1 MANQENNKKERLKDK
16 IRKKYRIVVYNN
28 ETYEEK
34 VHFKF
39 TLLNFFNIVII
50 SSVLLIV
57 LVTYLIA
64 FTPLRE
70 YIPGYTD
77 VSLNRRVYE
86 MERRA
91 DSLETV
97 FRQKDLYI
105 NNLKK
110 IIMGDDFESDSINS
124 LLTKTSETHFDNK
137 AVKNSKKDSLFRIE
151 YENETRNNLFS
162 NVISSDNHQEFKL
175 VSFFAPINGIVTNH
189 FNREQKH
196 YGTDL
201 VSSNNSVIKAT
212 ADGTVIYSD
221 WTVENGYCIGIQH
234 NGNLF
239 SVYKHNAV
247 LLKEDGDFVNAGD
260 AIAIYGNS
268 GSLSTGPHLH
278 FELWY
283 NGTPLNPED
292 YISFETNNIQ

>member
-1 MANQENNKKERLKDK
+1 MNDKEINKKEKVKDK
-16 IRKKYRIVVYNN
+16 IRKKYRVVVYSND
-28 ETYEEK
+28 TYEEK
-34 VHFKF
+34 AHFKL
-39 TLLNFFNIVII
+39 TILNFFNILVV

-91 DSLETV
+91 DSLELV
-97 FRQKDLYI
+97 FKQKDLYI
-105 NNLKK
+105 NNLKR
-110 IIMGDDFESDSINS
+110 IINGEDFETDSVNS
-124 LLTKTSETHFDNK
+124 LLAKSSNTNFDDI
-137 AVKNSKKDSLFRIE
+137 VIKNSKQDSLFRIG
-151 YENETRNNLFS
+151 YEEETRNNLFANKIMS
-162 NVISSDNHQEFKL
+162 EVNQEFKL
-175 VSFFAPINGIVTNH
+175 VSFFAPINGIVTQH
-189 FNREQKH
+189 FNREAKH
-196 YGTDL
+196 FGTDL
-201 VSSNNSVIKAT
+201 VASNNSVIKAT

-221 WTVENGYCIGIQH
+221 WTVDNGYCIGIQH

-239 SVYKHNAV
+239 SIYKHNAV
-247 LLKEDGDFVNAGD
+247 LLKEEGDFVNAGD

-268 GSLSTGPHLH
+268 GSQSTGPHLH

-283 NGTPLNPED
+283 NGTPLNPAD
-292 YISFETNNIQ
+292 YISFESNIK

>member
-1 MANQENNKKERLKDK
+1 MDKEKKKLKDRL
-16 IRKKYRIVVYNN
+16 RKKYRIVVYSHD
-28 ETYEEK
+28 TYEEK

-39 TLLNFFNIVII
+39 TLLNLFNAIIV

-86 MERRA
+86 MEQRA
-91 DSLETV
+91 DSLEMV
-97 FRQKDLYI
+97 FKQKDLYI
-105 NNLKK
+105 NNMKR
-110 IIMGDDFESDSINS
+110 IIMGDDFDSDSINS
-124 LLTKTSETHFDNK
+124 LLTKSSNTDFSNITNK
-137 AVKNSKKDSLFRIE
+137 KSKKDSIFRIE
-151 YENETRNNLFS
+151 YENETRNNLFNHS
-162 NVISSDNHQEFKL
+162 LTNDITSDYKL
-175 VSFFAPINGIVTNH
+175 VSFFSPMTGIVTSH
-189 FNREQKH
+189 FNREEKH
-196 YGTDL
+196 YGIDI
-201 VSSNNSVIKAT
+201 VANNNSVIKAV

-221 WTVENGYCIGIQH
+221 WTVEYGYCIGIQH

-247 LLKEDGDFVNAGD
+247 LLKDDGDFVSAGEP
-260 AIAIYGNS
+260 IAIYGNS
-268 GSLSTGPHLH
+268 GSMSTGPHLH

-292 YISFETNNIQ
+292 YISFESN

>member
-1 MANQENNKKERLKDK
+1 MSKQDTDKKEKLIVRLK
-16 IRKKYRIVVYNN
+16 KKYRIVVYNN

-34 VHFKF
+34 IHFKL
-39 TLLNFFNIVII
+39 TLLNFLNLVVF

-91 DSLETV
+91 DSLEIV
-97 FRQKDLYI
+97 FKQKDLYI
-105 NNLKK
+105 NNLKR
-110 IIMGDDFESDSINS
+110 IIDGDNFDNDSINS
-124 LLTKTSETHFDNK
+124 ILPKSSNTNFDNI
-137 AVKNSKKDSLFRIE
+137 VIKNSKQDSIFRIG
-151 YENETRNNLFS
+151 YEEETRNNLFG
-162 NVISSDNHQEFKL
+162 NRIMSDVSQEFKL
-175 VSFFAPINGIVTNH
+175 VSFFAPISGIVTQH
-189 FNREQKH
+189 FNREEKH
-196 YGTDL
+196 FGTDI
-201 VSSNNSVIKAT
+201 VASNNSVIKAT
-212 ADGTVIYSD
+212 ADGTVVYSD
-221 WTVENGYCIGIQH
+221 WTVDNGYCIGIQH

-239 SVYKHNAV
+239 SIYKHNAV
-247 LLKEDGDFVNAGD
+247 LLKDDGDFVNAGD

-292 YISFETNNIQ
+292 YISFESNIQ

>member
-1 MANQENNKKERLKDK
+1 MAKENKETESKL
-16 IRKKYRIVVYNN
+16 RKKYHLVVYNN

-34 VHFKF
+34 ANFKF
-39 TLLNFFNIVII
+39 TLLAFLNIVIF

-91 DSLETV
+91 DSMELV
-97 FRQKDLYI
+97 FKQKDLYI
-105 NNLKK
+105 NNLKR
-110 IIMGDDFESDSINS
+110 IIMGDDFETDSVNS
-124 LLTKTSETHFDNK
+124 LLTASSNANFNNIADKK
-137 AVKNSKKDSLFRIE
+137 SKEDSLFRVE
-151 YENETRNNLFS
+151 YESETRNNLFKHEI
-162 NVISSDNHQEFKL
+162 ISDIPAEYKL
-175 VSFFAPINGIVTNH
+175 VAFFSPMTGVVTSH
-189 FNREQKH
+189 FNREEKH
-196 YGTDL
+196 FGIDI
-201 VSSNNSVIKAT
+201 VADNNSVIKAT
-212 ADGTVIYSD
+212 SDGTVIYSD

-247 LLKEDGDFVNAGD
+247 LLKDDGDFVSAGEP
-260 AIAIYGNS
+260 IAIYGNS

-278 FELWY
+278 FEIWY

-292 YISFETNNIQ
+292 YISFESNSIN

>member
-1 MANQENNKKERLKDK
+1 MGKEDINKKEKLRDK

-28 ETYEEK
+28 ETYEER
-34 VHFKF
+34 VHFKL
-39 TLLNFFNIVII
+39 TLLNFFNILIAA
-50 SSVLLIV
+50 SVLLIV

-86 MERRA
+86 MERKA
-91 DSLETV
+91 DSLELV
-97 FRQKDLYI
+97 FKQKDLYI
-105 NNLKK
+105 NNLKR
-110 IIMGDDFESDSINS
+110 IITGEGFENDSVNS
-124 LLTKTSETHFDNK
+124 LLAKSSNTNFDDIVIK
-137 AVKNSKKDSLFRIE
+137 SSKQDSIFRRE
-151 YENETRNNLFS
+151 YEEETRNNLFS
-162 NVISSDNHQEFKL
+162 NEIMSDVGQEFKL
-175 VSFFAPINGIVTNH
+175 VSFFTPLNGIVTNH
-189 FNREQKH
+189 FNREEKH
-196 YGTDL
+196 FGTDL
-201 VSSNNSVIKAT
+201 VASNNSVIKAT

-268 GSLSTGPHLH
+268 GSQSTGPHLH
-278 FELWY
+278 FELWHK
-283 NGTPLNPED
+283 GEAVDPAK
-292 YISFETNNIQ
+292 YINF

>member
-1 MANQENNKKERLKDK
+1 MANQENKKERLKDK

-39 TLLNFFNIVII
+39 TLLNFFNIVIL

-162 NVISSDNHQEFKL
+162 NVISSGNHQEFKL

>member
-1 MANQENNKKERLKDK
+1 MNNQEINKKAKIKDK
-16 IRKKYRIVVYNN
+16 IRKKYRVVVYSND
-28 ETYEEK
+28 TYEEK
-34 VHFKF
+34 AHFKL
-39 TLLNFFNIVII
+39 TLLNFFNILVA

-91 DSLETV
+91 DSLELV
-97 FRQKDLYI
+97 FKQKDLYI

-110 IIMGDDFESDSINS
+110 IINGEDFETDSVNS
-124 LLTKTSETHFDNK
+124 LLPKSSKTNFDNI
-137 AVKNSKKDSLFRIE
+137 VIKNSEQDSLFRIG
-151 YENETRNNLFS
+151 YEEETRNNLFG
-162 NVISSDNHQEFKL
+162 NRIMSDVSQEFKL
-175 VSFFAPINGIVTNH
+175 VSFFAPINGIVTQH
-189 FNREQKH
+189 FNREAKH
-196 YGTDL
+196 FGTDL
-201 VSSNNSVIKAT
+201 VASNNSVIKAT

-221 WTVENGYCIGIQH
+221 WTVDNGYCIGIQH

-239 SVYKHNAV
+239 SIYKHNAV
-247 LLKEDGDFVNAGD
+247 LLKEEGDFVNAGD

-292 YISFETNNIQ
+292 YISFESKIK

>member
-1 MANQENNKKERLKDK
+1 MEKEKNKITDRL
-16 IRKKYRIVVYNN
+16 RKKYRIVVYNN
-28 ETYEEK
+28 DTYEEK
-34 VHFKF
+34 IHFKL
-39 TLLNFFNIVII
+39 TLMNIINIVIF

-86 MERRA
+86 MEQRA
-91 DSLETV
+91 DSLELV
-97 FRQKDLYI
+97 FKQKDLYI

-110 IIMGDDFESDSINS
+110 IIIGDDFDTDSINS
-124 LLTKTSETHFDNK
+124 LLTKSSSTNFNNISDK
-137 AVKNSKKDSLFRIE
+137 RSKNDSLFRIE
-151 YENETRNNLFS
+151 YENETRNNLFKREIID
-162 NVISSDNHQEFKL
+162 NKSSDYMML
-175 VSFFAPINGIVTNH
+175 SFFTPMTGIVTNH
-189 FNREQKH
+189 FNREEKH
-196 YGTDL
+196 YGIDI
-201 VSSNNSVIKAT
+201 VADNNSVIKAA
-212 ADGTVIYSD
+212 ADGSVIYSD
-221 WTVENGYCIGIQH
+221 WTADNGYTIGIQH
-234 NGNLF
+234 NGNLV
-239 SVYKHNAV
+239 SIYKHNAV
-247 LLKEDGDFVNAGD
+247 LLKTVGDYVNAGD

-292 YISFETNNIQ
+292 YISFETNANVY

>member
-1 MANQENNKKERLKDK
+1 MLMAKEKKEKESKL
-16 IRKKYRIVVYNN
+16 RKKYRVVVYNYD
-28 ETYEEK
+28 TYEEK
-34 VHFKF
+34 AHFKF
-39 TLLNFFNIVII
+39 TLMAFLNTVII
-50 SSVLLIV
+50 SSVILIV

-91 DSLETV
+91 DSMEMV
-97 FRQKDLYI
+97 FQQKDQYI
-105 NNLKK
+105 NNIKK
-110 IIMGDDFESDSINS
+110 IIMGDDFSSDSINS
-124 LLTKTSETHFDNK
+124 LLTKSSTTNFNNIADK
-137 AVKNSKKDSLFRIE
+137 KSKEDSLFRLE
-151 YENETRNNLFS
+151 YENETRNNLFKHEI
-162 NVISSDNHQEFKL
+162 ISDIPAEYKL
-175 VSFFAPINGIVTNH
+175 VAFFSPMNGIVTNH
-189 FNREQKH
+189 FNREEKH
-196 YGTDL
+196 FGIDI
-201 VSSNNSVIKAT
+201 VADNNSVIKAT
-212 ADGTVIYSD
+212 SDGTVIYSD

-247 LLKEDGDFVNAGD
+247 LLKDDGDFVSAGEP
-260 AIAIYGNS
+260 IAIYGNS

-278 FELWY
+278 FEIWY

-292 YISFETNNIQ
+292 YISFESN

>member
-1 MANQENNKKERLKDK
+1 MGKEKKKFIDRLK
-16 IRKKYRIVVYNN
+16 KKYRVVVYNN

-34 VHFKF
+34 AHFKF
-39 TLLNFFNIVII
+39 TLLNMFNVII
-50 SSVLLIV
+50 FSSVLLIA

-91 DSLETV
+91 DSLELV
-97 FRQKDLYI
+97 FKQKDQYI
-105 NNLKK
+105 NNMKR
-110 IIMGDDFESDSINS
+110 IIMGDDFESDSVNS
-124 LLTKTSETHFDNK
+124 LLTKSTNTNFNNIVDKKSE
-137 AVKNSKKDSLFRIE
+137 KDSLFRLE
-151 YENETRNNLFS
+151 YEMETRNNLFK
-162 NVISSDNHQEFKL
+162 NEMIIDVSSEYKM
-175 VSFFAPINGIVTNH
+175 VSFFTPMRGIVTNR
-189 FNREQKH
+189 FDREAKH
-196 YGTDL
+196 YGIDI
-201 VSSNNSVIKAT
+201 VADNNSVIKAT

-221 WTVENGYCIGIQH
+221 WTVENGYSIGIQH

-239 SVYKHNAV
+239 SMYKHNAV
-247 LLKEDGDFVNAGD
+247 LLKEEGDFVSAGD
-260 AIAIYGNS
+260 PIAIYGNS

-292 YISFETNNIQ
+292 YISFESN

>member
-1 MANQENNKKERLKDK
+1 MAKEKNKEKLRDR
-16 IRKKYRIVVYNN
+16 IRKKYRIVIYNN

-34 VHFKF
+34 VHFKL
-39 TLLNFFNIVII
+39 TLLNFINVVIV
-50 SSVLLIV
+50 SSILLIV
-57 LVTYLIA
+57 LVIYLIA

-91 DSLETV
+91 DSLEII
-97 FRQKDLYI
+97 FKQKDLYI
-105 NNLKK
+105 NNLKN
-110 IIMGDDFESDSINS
+110 IITGTGFENDSINS
-124 LLTKTSETHFDNK
+124 LLTKSNNTNFENIN
-137 AVKNSKKDSLFRIE
+137 VKNSEKDSIFRIA
-151 YENETRNNLFS
+151 YETETRNNLF
-162 NVISSDNHQEFKL
+162 NNTIRSSTPQEFKL
-175 VSFFAPINGIVTNH
+175 VSLFAPINGIVTNH
-189 FNREQKH
+189 FNREEKH

-201 VSSNNSVIKAT
+201 VSSNNSIIKAV

-247 LLKEDGDFVNAGD
+247 LLKNDGDFVSAGD
-260 AIAIYGNS
+260 AIAMYGNS

-283 NGTPLNPED
+283 NGTPLDPED

>member
-1 MANQENNKKERLKDK
+1 MRKDKKENKGRLK
-16 IRKKYRIVVYNN
+16 KKYRIVIYNN

-34 VHFKF
+34 AHFKI
-39 TLLNFFNIVII
+39 TLQNFINVVIF
-50 SSVLLIV
+50 STVVLIV
-57 LVTYLIA
+57 LVAYLIA

-91 DSLETV
+91 DSLELV
-97 FRQKDLYI
+97 FKQKDLYI

-110 IIMGDDFESDSINS
+110 IIMGDDFETDSINS
-124 LLTKTSETHFDNK
+124 LLTKTNTNNFNNITDK
-137 AVKNSKKDSLFRIE
+137 KSKEDSLFRLE
-151 YENETRNNLFS
+151 YEAETRNNLFS
-162 NVISSDNHQEFKL
+162 SDIVDDSHAEYEQFA
-175 VSFFAPINGIVTNH
+175 FFPPIKGMVTNH
-189 FNREQKH
+189 FSREEKH

-201 VSSNNSVIKAT
+201 VADNNSVIKAV
-212 ADGTVIYSD
+212 ADGTVIYAD
-221 WTVENGYCIGIQH
+221 WTVDNGYCIGIQH

-247 LLKEDGDFVNAGD
+247 LLKEDGDFVTAGD
-260 AIAIYGNS
+260 VIAIYGNS
-268 GSLSTGPHLH
+268 GSMSTGPHLH

-292 YISFETNNIQ
+292 YISFESNIYN

>member
-1 MANQENNKKERLKDK
+1 MSDQGINKKEKIKDK
-16 IRKKYRIVVYNN
+16 IRKKYRVVVYSND
-28 ETYEEK
+28 TYEEK
-34 VHFKF
+34 AHFKL
-39 TLLNFFNIVII
+39 TLLNFFNILVA
-50 SSVLLIV
+50 SSVLLII

-91 DSLETV
+91 DSLEMV
-97 FRQKDLYI
+97 FKQKDLYI
-105 NNLKK
+105 NNLKR
-110 IIMGDDFESDSINS
+110 IINGEDFDTDSVNS
-124 LLTKTSETHFDNK
+124 LLTKSSNTNFDNI
-137 AVKNSKKDSLFRIE
+137 VIKNSEQDSLFRLG
-151 YENETRNNLFS
+151 YEEETRNNLFG
-162 NVISSDNHQEFKL
+162 NRIMSDVSREFKL
-175 VSFFAPINGIVTNH
+175 VSFFAPINGIVTQH
-189 FNREQKH
+189 FNREAKH
-196 YGTDL
+196 FGTDL
-201 VSSNNSVIKAT
+201 VASNNSVIKAT

-221 WTVENGYCIGIQH
+221 WTVDNGYCIGIQH

-239 SVYKHNAV
+239 SIYKHNAV
-247 LLKEDGDFVNAGD
+247 LLKEEGDFVNAGD

-292 YISFETNNIQ
+292 YISFESKIK

>member
-1 MANQENNKKERLKDK
+1 MAKKENNKEKFRDK
-16 IRKKYRIVVYNN
+16 IRKKYRIVIYNN
-28 ETYEEK
+28 ETYEER
-34 VHFKF
+34 VHFKL
-39 TLLNFFNIVII
+39 TLLNFFNIVIF
-50 SSVLLIV
+50 SSILLII

-91 DSLETV
+91 DSLEII
-97 FRQKDLYI
+97 FKQKDLYI
-105 NNLKK
+105 NNLKR
-110 IIMGDDFESDSINS
+110 IITGDEFENDSINS
-124 LLTKTSETHFDNK
+124 LLTKSSNKNFDNID
-137 AVKNSKKDSLFRIE
+137 VKNSKKDSIFRVE
-151 YENETRNNLFS
+151 YEAETRNNLF
-162 NVISSDNHQEFKL
+162 NNTINPDIQQEFKL
-175 VSFFAPINGIVTNH
+175 VSFFAPLNGIVTNH
-189 FNREQKH
+189 FNREEKH
-196 YGTDL
+196 FGTDL
-201 VSSNNSVIKAT
+201 VSSNNSVIKAI
-212 ADGTVIYSD
+212 ADGTVVYSD
-221 WTVENGYCIGIQH
+221 WTVDNGYCIGIQH
-234 NGNLF
+234 NGNLL

-283 NGTPLNPED
+283 NGTPLDPED

>member
-1 MANQENNKKERLKDK
+1 MNDQEINKKEKLKDK
-16 IRKKYRIVVYNN
+16 IRKKYRVVVYSND
-28 ETYEEK
+28 TYEEK
-34 VHFKF
+34 VHFKL
-39 TLLNFFNIVII
+39 TLLNFFNILVA
-50 SSVLLIV
+50 SSVLLII

-91 DSLETV
+91 DSLELV
-97 FRQKDLYI
+97 FKQKDLYI
-105 NNLKK
+105 NNLKR
-110 IIMGDDFESDSINS
+110 IINGEDFDTDSVNS
-124 LLTKTSETHFDNK
+124 LLTKSSNTNFDDI
-137 AVKNSKKDSLFRIE
+137 VIKNSKQDSLFRIG
-151 YENETRNNLFS
+151 YEEETRNNLFG
-162 NVISSDNHQEFKL
+162 NRIMSDVGQEFKL
-175 VSFFAPINGIVTNH
+175 VSFFAPINGIVTQH
-189 FNREQKH
+189 FNREAKH
-196 YGTDL
+196 FGTDL
-201 VSSNNSVIKAT
+201 VASNNSVIKAT

-221 WTVENGYCIGIQH
+221 WTVDNGYCIGIQH

-239 SVYKHNAV
+239 SIYKHNAV
-247 LLKEDGDFVNAGD
+247 LLKEEGDFVNAGD

-292 YISFETNNIQ
+292 YISFESKIK

>member
-1 MANQENNKKERLKDK
+1 MAKEKKETENRL
-16 IRKKYRIVVYNN
+16 RKKYRVVVYNN
-28 ETYEEK
+28 ENYEEK
-34 VHFKF
+34 AHFKF
-39 TLLNFFNIVII
+39 TPLALFNIVIF

-91 DSLETV
+91 DSLELV
-97 FRQKDLYI
+97 FKQKDLYI

-110 IIMGDDFESDSINS
+110 IIMGDDFVTDSINS
-124 LLTKTSETHFDNK
+124 LLTKSSNTNFNNITDK
-137 AVKNSKKDSLFRIE
+137 KSKEDSLFRIE
-151 YENETRNNLFS
+151 YENETRNNLFKQE
-162 NVISSDNHQEFKL
+162 IIDEIPSDYKL
-175 VSFFAPINGIVTNH
+175 VSFFSPMTGIVTNH
-189 FNREQKH
+189 FNREEKH
-196 YGTDL
+196 YGIDI
-201 VSSNNSVIKAT
+201 VSDNNSVIKAT

-239 SVYKHNAV
+239 SIYKHNAV
-247 LLKEDGDFVNAGD
+247 LLKEDGDFVSAGEP
-260 AIAIYGNS
+260 IALYGNS
-268 GSLSTGPHLH
+268 GSMSTGPHLH

-292 YISFETNNIQ
+292 YISFERN

>member
-1 MANQENNKKERLKDK
+1 MANQENKKERLKDK

-34 VHFKF
+34 IHFKF
-39 TLLNFFNIVII
+39 TLLNFFNIVIL
-50 SSVLLIV
+50 SSVLLII

-162 NVISSDNHQEFKL
+162 NVINSDNHQEFKL

>member
-1 MANQENNKKERLKDK
+1 MSDQGINKKEKIKDK
-16 IRKKYRIVVYNN
+16 IRKKYRVVVYSND
-28 ETYEEK
+28 TYEEK
-34 VHFKF
+34 VHFKL
-39 TLLNFFNIVII
+39 TLLNFFNILVA
-50 SSVLLIV
+50 SSVLLII

-91 DSLETV
+91 DSLEMV
-97 FRQKDLYI
+97 FKQKDLYI
-105 NNLKK
+105 NNLKR
-110 IIMGDDFESDSINS
+110 IINGEDFDTDSVNS
-124 LLTKTSETHFDNK
+124 LLTKSSNTNFDNI
-137 AVKNSKKDSLFRIE
+137 VIKNSEQDSLFRLG
-151 YENETRNNLFS
+151 YEEETRNNLFG
-162 NVISSDNHQEFKL
+162 NRIMSDVSQEFKL
-175 VSFFAPINGIVTNH
+175 VSFFAPINGIVTQH
-189 FNREQKH
+189 FNREAKH
-196 YGTDL
+196 FGTDL
-201 VSSNNSVIKAT
+201 VASNNSVIKAT

-221 WTVENGYCIGIQH
+221 WTVDNGYCIGIQH

-239 SVYKHNAV
+239 SIYKHNAV
-247 LLKEDGDFVNAGD
+247 LLKEEGDFVNAGD

-292 YISFETNNIQ
+292 YISFESNIK